1 MACGDDAEDNIVRA
15 ENFARQ
21 AAKENAD
28 VILLP
33 ELFERPYFCKTQR
46 AEFLEWAKPA
56 SDNPMLGRMQNL
68 ARELKAAM
76 PVSFFERAGSV
87 YFNSLAMINAD
98 GNILGV
104 YRKSHIPDG
113 PGYQEKFYFSPGD
126 SGFQVWQAAD
136 AKIGAAICWDQ
147 WFPEAA
153 RCLALKG
160 AEVVFYPTA
169 IGSEPHLP
177 NYDSSKHWQNVMRGH
192 AAANMVPVV
201 AANRIGQE
209 VAKDVNGNE
218 ITVAFYGRSFIAGAD
233 GEIIADA
240 GRDETIITASF
251 NLDEIADARA
261 QWGVFRDRRP
271 ELYRPIL
278 SLDGIIKQ

>member
-1 MACGDDAEDNIVRA
+1 MTLAAIQMACGDDAEDNIVRA

-126 SGFQVWQAAD
+126 SGLSSLASRRCKNRRGNLLGSMVSGGGAMPRFEGGGSCFLSDRNRQRAA
-136 AKIGAAICWDQ
+136 
-147 WFPEAA
+147 
-153 RCLALKG
+153 
-160 AEVVFYPTA
+160 
-169 IGSEPHLP
+169 
-177 NYDSSKHWQNVMRGH
+177 SS
-192 AAANMVPVV
+192 
-201 AANRIGQE
+201 
-209 VAKDVNGNE
+209 
-218 ITVAFYGRSFIAGAD
+218 
-233 GEIIADA
+233 
-240 GRDETIITASF
+240 
-251 NLDEIADARA
+251 
-261 QWGVFRDRRP
+261 
-271 ELYRPIL
+271 
-278 SLDGIIKQ
+278 